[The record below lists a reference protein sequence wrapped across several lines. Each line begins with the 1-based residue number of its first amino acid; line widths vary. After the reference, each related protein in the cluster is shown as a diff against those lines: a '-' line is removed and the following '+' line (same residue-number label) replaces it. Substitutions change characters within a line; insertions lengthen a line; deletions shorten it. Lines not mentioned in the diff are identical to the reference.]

1 MRALVLLG
9 CLLLSGCGT
18 LNPWH
23 DERAAI
29 AQAAAREGR
38 LVIWSATDRPAVAQL
53 LADFQRQ
60 HPDIHID
67 YREMPALPVHHLA
80 EERARNGGEMPD
92 FLWSSAMD
100 LQIKLVNDGHALRYA
115 SPEHAALPE
124 WANWKNE
131 AWGVTAEPI
140 VMVYN
145 RKLLGARRAPTSH
158 ADLLRLLESGA
169 PDLRGRVATYDV
181 ANSAVG
187 YLYLSQDEAAS
198 RLAWPLVRAL
208 GINGVRLFA
217 TSEAIISDVSAGR
230 SVIGYNVLGSYAIA
244 EMQRN
249 PNLAVVLPSDYTL
262 LTSRIAV
269 IPAKAEHPNVAR
281 LFLDY
286 LLSKRGQAHLVAK
299 AMPSVRRDM
308 AVPAALRTPEQ
319 LRRAIPVSPALLVVQ
334 DRLMRRRFLAEWNRL
349 IHPDHPAPG
358 GESAR

>member
-1 MRALVLLG
+1 MRALAFLG

-23 DERAAI
+23 DEHAAI
-29 AQAAAREGR
+29 ARAAAREGR

-60 HPDIHID
+60 HPGIHID
-67 YREMPALPVHHLA
+67 YREMAALPVHHLA

-145 RKLLGARRAPTSH
+145 RKLLGTRRAPTSH
-158 ADLLRLLESGA
+158 ANLLRLLESGA
-169 PDLRGRVATYDV
+169 SDLRGRVATYDV

-208 GINGVRLFA
+208 GINGVRLFT

-230 SVIGYNVLGSYAIA
+230 SVIGYNVL
-244 EMQRN
+244 
-249 PNLAVVLPSDYTL
+249 
-262 LTSRIAV
+262 
-269 IPAKAEHPNVAR
+269 
-281 LFLDY
+281 
-286 LLSKRGQAHLVAK
+286 
-299 AMPSVRRDM
+299 
-308 AVPAALRTPEQ
+308 
-319 LRRAIPVSPALLVVQ
+319 
-334 DRLMRRRFLAEWNRL
+334 
-349 IHPDHPAPG
+349 
-358 GESAR
+358 